1 MKQRR
6 LRRMIVPGRLS
17 GSLKGTFVSRVVP
30 GTPEQLIPGCPI
42 HSLDK
47 LKKDEGQKPS

>member
-1 MKQRR
+1 
-6 LRRMIVPGRLS
+6 MIAPGRLGS
-17 GSLKGTFVSRVVP
+17 SLKGTFVSRVAP

-42 HSLDK
+42 HPLDK